1 MEYLEYPKMLYPPDG
16 GYVIVD
22 DAVAEKAQRAGWGT
36 TDGGTTD
43 GGTADDMLGTDTT
56 EPAKRKIQRRP
67 ASVETQDGL

>member
-36 TDGGTTD
+36 TDV
-43 GGTADDMLGTDTT
+43 GTADDMLGTDMT